1 MKSDELKNKLVEE
14 IVKNAEIVTS
24 KDLDNFFLD
33 LQSRMYQSLLNAEIN
48 LHVKEE
54 NKEEKTNKRNG
65 IKELIIGKR
74 Y

>member
-33 LQSRMYQSLLNAEIN
+33 LQSRMYQSLLNAEIKH
-48 LHVKEE
+48 HVKEE
-54 NKEEKTNKRNG
+54 NK
-65 IKELIIGKR
+65 
-74 Y
+74 